1 MNANSC
7 GIQYRASPNDH
18 GCSPC
23 TNPRPALPETGFV
36 RLPQI
41 LSLIPISRS
50 AWWAGIREGK
60 FPQGIKLGS
69 KTTVWRAEDI
79 RNLIERCADSGC
91 DPMSASTPSPDGVV
105 ENDRHHHHDHHTVE
119 MDAEAT
125 LRAPTPDTDPVG

>member
-1 MNANSC
+1 MN
-7 GIQYRASPNDH
+7 SPR
-18 GCSPC
+18 S
-23 TNPRPALPETGFV
+23 ALPETGFV

-79 RNLIERCADSGC
+79 RNLIERS
-91 DPMSASTPSPDGVV
+91 
-105 ENDRHHHHDHHTVE
+105 R
-119 MDAEAT
+119 
-125 LRAPTPDTDPVG
+125 

>member
-1 MNANSC
+1 MLAM
-7 GIQYRASPNDH
+7 YH
-18 GCSPC
+18 
-23 TNPRPALPETGFV
+23 PRPALPEIGFV

-79 RNLIERCADSGC
+79 RHLIERS
-91 DPMSASTPSPDGVV
+91 
-105 ENDRHHHHDHHTVE
+105 R
-119 MDAEAT
+119 
-125 LRAPTPDTDPVG
+125 

>member
-1 MNANSC
+1 MNF
-7 GIQYRASPNDH
+7 
-18 GCSPC
+18 
-23 TNPRPALPETGFV
+23 TRPILPETGFV

-79 RNLIERCADSGC
+79 RNLIERL
-91 DPMSASTPSPDGVV
+91 
-105 ENDRHHHHDHHTVE
+105 H
-119 MDAEAT
+119 
-125 LRAPTPDTDPVG
+125 